1 MADLLHESE
10 HDSFR
15 HHVDHR
21 ASDDV
26 EVGVDEELC

>member
-21 ASDDV
+21 SSNDV